1 MHAIRYGRQF
11 VELFIVAMMAMV
23 APAFAAQAQ
32 ADTAKAPAEGPAAAS
47 QDEELIKRGEYLATA
62 GDCIACHTVPGGK
75 PFAGGLLMPTP
86 VGNVMTTNITPS
98 KSHGI
103 GNYTLQDFIVAVREG
118 KGPDGKHF
126 YPAMPYTS
134 YALVTDDDLKAMYA
148 YFMRDVEPVDT
159 KPAQTDLPFPFN
171 IRASM
176 AVWNLFFLQ
185 SKPYEP
191 DPGKDTVWNRGAYL
205 TRGLAHCSACHT
217 PRNALMAEKGSSELA
232 GADIGPWYAPN
243 ITSDPVSGI
252 GDWSNEELVVYMKTG
267 RVQGKA
273 QTARPMAEAIDHSL
287 QYLTDEDLMAI
298 AVYLKSV
305 PAIRQPGEEKPAH
318 AWGAP
323 HQEWASLRG
332 TPLPDDPDL
341 MTGAQLYDAEC
352 ASCHQ
357 AQGQGSRGLPSLFH
371 SSAVGRTNTN
381 NLVMVIL
388 DGITRGHGEEAG
400 IVMPGYR
407 NALSD
412 TQIVNLSQYVVG
424 HFGHPDATVTA
435 DQVARLRRGEV
446 AGPDLVRIARVAI
459 VAVAVLVL
467 LLIVG
472 AVLWRRR
479 RRLARRR
486 ELGREMARRRIV
498 R

>member
-1 MHAIRYGRQF
+1 MAAAMA
-11 VELFIVAMMAMV
+11 VIVAPLGV
-23 APAFAAQAQ
+23 YAQAESSNAAGQ
-32 ADTAKAPAEGPAAAS
+32 TMARAAAS
-47 QDEELIKRGEYLATA
+47 PAAGEDSQLIKKGQYLATA

-86 VGNVMTTNITPS
+86 VGNIMTTNITPS

-103 GNYTLQDFIVAVREG
+103 GNYTFEDFIVAVREG

-134 YALVTDDDLKAMYA
+134 YALVTDEDLKAMYA
-148 YFMRDVEPVDT
+148 YFMNGVEPVDS
-159 KPAQTDLPFPFN
+159 KPADTDLPFPFN

-176 AVWNLFFLQ
+176 AVWNLLFLD
-185 SKPYEP
+185 SKTYQP
-191 DPGKDTVWNRGAYL
+191 DPGKDSVWNRGAYL

-217 PRNALMAEKGSSELA
+217 PRNALMAEKGGSELA
-232 GADIGPWYAPN
+232 GANVGVWYAPN

-252 GDWSNEELVVYMKTG
+252 GDWTNEELVAYMKTG
-267 RVQGKA
+267 RVEGKA
-273 QTARPMAEAIDHSL
+273 QTAGPMAEAIDHSL
-287 QYLTDEDLMAI
+287 QYLSNDDLMAI

-305 PAIRQPGEEKPAH
+305 PAVRLSGDEKPSH

-323 HQEWASLRG
+323 YQEWANLRG
-332 TPLPDDPDL
+332 TPLPDDLNL

-357 AQGQGSRGLPSLFH
+357 AKGEGSRGLPSLFH

-388 DGITRGHGEEAG
+388 DGITRGHGPQAG
-400 IVMPGYR
+400 IVMPAYR
-407 NALSD
+407 NTLSD
-412 TQIVNLSQYVVG
+412 TQIANLSQYVVQ
-424 HFGHPDATVTA
+424 HFGNPDATVTTE
-435 DQVARLRRGEV
+435 QVSQLRNGKI
-446 AGPDLVRIARVAI
+446 AGPDLVKIARIAMVAG
-459 VAVAVLVL
+459 AVLAL
-467 LLIVG
+467 LLIMGV
-472 AVLWRRR
+472 ALWRRR
-479 RRLARRR
+479 QRRR
-486 ELGREMARRRIV
+486 AV